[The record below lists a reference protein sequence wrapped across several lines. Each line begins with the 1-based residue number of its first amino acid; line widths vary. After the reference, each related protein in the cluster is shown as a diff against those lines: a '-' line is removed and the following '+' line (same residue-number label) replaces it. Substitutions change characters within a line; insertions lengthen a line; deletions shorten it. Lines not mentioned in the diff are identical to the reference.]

1 MGNIFV
7 RSISF
12 NGVRRAVVALMAVM
26 LAAFSC
32 MAAAHEIPSDVKVQ
46 AFVKPDGQKLQLL
59 VRVPLTAMREVD
71 IPKRGPGYLDLARA
85 DAALRT
91 AATLWIADNIDLYE
105 AGRQL
110 AYPVVADAHVSLPSD
125 KSFASFDEARAHLA
139 GPRLPEKMELFWNQ
153 GMLDVLFEYP
163 IQSADAAFSI
173 HPRLERLGLRVTVAL
188 RFLPPGGAERAFEFH
203 GDPGTVALDP
213 RWHQAALRFVES
225 GFWHILEGTD
235 HLLFLL
241 CLVIPF
247 RRFGALV
254 LIVTSFTVAHS
265 ITLIASA
272 YDLGPNALWFAPL
285 IEMLIALSIVYMA
298 IENII
303 GTNVQRRWML
313 TFAFGLVHG
322 FAFSFA
328 LREQL
333 QFAGNHLLTS
343 LLSFNIGVEFG
354 QLLVLAV
361 LIPLIRLLFHYV
373 VPERIGVII
382 LSVLIGHTGWHWMLE
397 RGERLGQFPW
407 PAFYA
412 ATLAS
417 AMRWLIALVVIA
429 AGMWAVNAALRKRGV
444 QLK

>member
-1 MGNIFV
+1 MEI
-7 RSISF
+7 SILKSRVCTGF
-12 NGVRRAVVALMAVM
+12 RRTSRVLMAAL
-26 LAAFSC
+26 LAALSC
-32 MAAAHEIPSDVKVQ
+32 VTAAHEIPSDVKVQ

-105 AGRQL
+105 AGNQL
-110 AYPVVADAHVSLPSD
+110 TYPVVADARVSLPSD

-163 IQSADAAFSI
+163 IQSAGAAFAI

-213 RWHQAALRFVES
+213 RWHQAALRFVDS

-272 YDLGPNALWFAPL
+272 YDLGPGALWFAPL

-343 LLSFNIGVEFG
+343 LLSFNIGVELG

-407 PAFYA
+407 PAFDA

-417 AMRWLIALVVIA
+417 AMRWLIALAVMA
-429 AGMWAVNAALRKRGV
+429 AGMWAVNAALRKRG
-444 QLK
+444 LD

>member
-1 MGNIFV
+1 MENKFA
-7 RSISF
+7 RRISF
-12 NGVRRAVVALMAVM
+12 NGVRRAFAVLTAVM

-32 MAAAHEIPSDVKVQ
+32 IAAAHEIPSAVKVQ

-110 AYPVVADAHVSLPSD
+110 AYPVVVDARVSLPSD

-153 GMLDVLFEYP
+153 GMLDVLFEYS
-163 IQSADAAFSI
+163 IQSANAAFSI
-173 HPRLERLGLRVTVAL
+173 RPRLERLGLRVTVAL
-188 RFLPPGGAERAFEFH
+188 RFLPSGGAERAFEFH

-225 GFWHILEGTD
+225 GFWHILEGAD

-397 RGERLGQFPW
+397 RGERLGQVPG
-407 PAFYA
+407 PAFDA

-417 AMRWLIALVVIA
+417 AMRWLIALVVMA

>member
-1 MGNIFV
+1 MENKFAQ
-7 RSISF
+7 RISF
-12 NGVRRAVVALMAVM
+12 NGVRRAFAVLTAVM

-32 MAAAHEIPSDVKVQ
+32 IAAAHEIPSDVKVQ

-110 AYPVVADAHVSLPSD
+110 AYPVVVDARVSLPSD

-163 IQSADAAFSI
+163 IQSANAAFSI
-173 HPRLERLGLRVTVAL
+173 RPRLERLGLRVTVAL
-188 RFLPPGGAERAFEFH
+188 RFLPSGGAERAFEFH

-225 GFWHILEGTD
+225 GFWHILERTD

-247 RRFGALV
+247 PRFGALV

-285 IEMLIALSIVYMA
+285 IEMLIALSVVYMA

-361 LIPLIRLLFHYV
+361 LIPLSRLLFHYV

-407 PAFYA
+407 PAFDA

-417 AMRWLIALVVIA
+417 AMRWLIALVVMA